1 MNNYSAVIIGGGPA
15 GHACAVR
22 IAQLGG
28 KVAVV
33 ERDYIG
39 GICTNWGCTP
49 SKSMIESA
57 KVARV
62 VKESSKYGID
72 VSSFTI
78 DFQKVAARRD
88 EVIEKSRQGLVQMLK
103 HYDIDIYQGEAEIVE
118 PGKLKVRQG
127 KLDLDGV
134 VMHYNG
140 QEDLLEADNIVLATG
155 SHPITPEFVKRND
168 PSSPAWAA
176 GSPLLSFWIGFW
188 PAWIPK
194 SRRR

>member
-22 IAQLGG
+22 MAQLGG

-72 VSSFTI
+72 VLSFTI

-103 HYDIDIYQGEAEIVE
+103 HYNIDIYQGEAEIVE
-118 PGKLKVRQG
+118 LGKLRVRQG

-134 VMHYNG
+134 IMHYNG
-140 QEDLLEADNIVLATG
+140 QEDMLEADNIVLRQALI
-155 SHPITPEFVKRND
+155 PLRLI
-168 PSSPAWAA
+168 
-176 GSPLLSFWIGFW
+176 LLSGM
-188 PAWIPK
+188 IPLW
-194 SRRR
+194 SAATV